1 MQPLPQPQRLI
12 SKSQACAAA
21 LAIALAG
28 SHATSARAQ
37 SHPPAVA
44 GAVAFSIPAQPLGAA
59 LNELARQAHLQMTFA
74 NDLVT
79 GRMAPALHGTY
90 TPQQAL
96 QLLLRNSGLAASVSG
111 AAVVV
116 KAASP
121 VSAPSAGAGAA
132 ATLAQQEPERQLATV
147 HVTATAEQALRQAPG
162 VSIITSEDISK
173 RAPANDLSDIVRTM
187 PGVNLT
193 GNSPSGQY
201 GNHRQI
207 DLRGMGP
214 ENTLI
219 LIDGIPVTSR
229 NATRMGRSGERNTR
243 GDSNWVPAEAVERIE
258 VLRGPAASRY
268 GSGASGGVVN
278 IITKQ
283 ASDTFNGSVNLYANE
298 PQSDDEQS
306 TRRVGFRL
314 AGPLTEE
321 LSYRLY
327 GNVNKTDADSLDLN
341 SPFSTGTTPPA
352 GREGVRNH
360 DANMQ
365 LRWAPH
371 QQESV
376 DLNLAWSRQGNIYA
390 GDRAMNSAYEGLN
403 TLAEAGAETN
413 TKLRRSAAL
422 VHRKNWGE
430 RRSSRITLSYE
441 GTDDTRLREGLSG
454 GSEGAFLRDPANSLL
469 AALQTST
476 SQLRNVWMNGEF
488 STPWHIAGLDQ
499 MLTLGVE
506 NRQERLDDP
515 YAMSNANAALGMLS
529 GRSSQAS
536 ARTTAFFV
544 ESNIAATDKL
554 LLTPGLRYDR
564 HSQFGGNWSP
574 SLNASQQLTTA
585 VSLKAGIARAF
596 KAPNLYQSN
605 PNYLWE
611 TNGNGCPVN
620 WPRPNGSGCSILGNP
635 DLKPETSV
643 NKEIGIAYDAE
654 GMQAGLTYFHN
665 DYRNKVVADMP
676 DQTPVLLS
684 SGRYLFRWTNAE
696 KAVVRGLEGHW
707 AMPVG
712 AGRALRWSNNFTYM
726 LDNRNR
732 TTGQPLATVPRYT
745 INSSLDWQV
754 DERLSAL
761 FTATFYGRQKPLS
774 RNLNGT
780 AVTGDAAAERGSYA
794 LFGASVGYRLSAGT
808 TARFGI
814 SNLFDKRLFREHNQA
829 GAGANT
835 YNEAG
840 RAFYASLQATF

>member
-1 MQPLPQPQRLI
+1 
-12 SKSQACAAA
+12 
-21 LAIALAG
+21 
-28 SHATSARAQ
+28 
-37 SHPPAVA
+37 
-44 GAVAFSIPAQPLGAA
+44 
-59 LNELARQAHLQMTFA
+59 
-74 NDLVT
+74 
-79 GRMAPALHGTY
+79 
-90 TPQQAL
+90 
-96 QLLLRNSGLAASVSG
+96 
-111 AAVVV
+111 
-116 KAASP
+116 
-121 VSAPSAGAGAA
+121 
-132 ATLAQQEPERQLATV
+132 
-147 HVTATAEQALRQAPG
+147 
-162 VSIITSEDISK
+162 
-173 RAPANDLSDIVRTM
+173 
-187 PGVNLT
+187 
-193 GNSPSGQY
+193 
-201 GNHRQI
+201 
-207 DLRGMGP
+207 
-214 ENTLI
+214 
-219 LIDGIPVTSR
+219 
-229 NATRMGRSGERNTR
+229 
-243 GDSNWVPAEAVERIE
+243 
-258 VLRGPAASRY
+258 
-268 GSGASGGVVN
+268 
-278 IITKQ
+278 
-283 ASDTFNGSVNLYANE
+283 
-298 PQSDDEQS
+298 
-306 TRRVGFRL
+306 
-314 AGPLTEE
+314 E

-327 GNVNKTDADSLDLN
+327 GNVNKTEADSLDLN

-352 GREGVRNH
+352 GREGVLNR

-390 GDRAMNSAYEGLN
+390 GDRAMNSAYEGLS

-454 GSEGAFLRDPANSLL
+454 GSEGAFVRDPANSQL

-506 NRQERLDDP
+506 NQQERLDDP
-515 YAMSNANAALGMLS
+515 YAMSNANAALGVLS

-574 SLNASQQLTTA
+574 SLNASQQITAA

-611 TNGNGCPVN
+611 TNGNGSPVN

-684 SGRYLFRWTNAE
+684 SGRYLFRWANAE
-696 KAVVRGLEGHW
+696 RAVVRGLEGHW
-707 AMPVG
+707 AVPVG
-712 AGRALRWSNNFTYM
+712 TGRALRWSNNFTYM
-726 LDNRNR
+726 LDNRNG

-745 INSSLDWQV
+745 VNSSLDWQV

-761 FTATFYGRQKPLS
+761 FTATFYGQQEPLS

-780 AVTGDAAAERGSYA
+780 SVTGDAALERGSYA
-794 LFGASVGYRLSAGT
+794 LFGASVGYRLYAGA